1 MYKAEHRIAMPRWSD
16 SVNYSQCFYNDLM
29 IGYID
34 RIMDGW
40 LAVRSINARDLEKK
54 RLATKE
60 EAKQFVEDILEYGTP
75 SR

>member
-1 MYKAEHRIAMPRWSD
+1 MDKVEHRIVMPRWSD
-16 SVNYSQCFYNDLM
+16 SVNYSQCFYGDLM

-40 LAVRSINARDLEKK
+40 LAVRSINAKDLEKK
-54 RLATKE
+54 RLDSKE
-60 EAKQFVEDILEYGTP
+60 DAKQFVEEILQYGTP